1 MDTLSIES
9 ASAMQQSQVANK
21 VAWAVAKKSMDVQKF
36 QGQAAADLVEQSAMI
51 SQQISEG
58 RIDVEL

>member
-21 VAWAVAKKSMDVQKF
+21 VAWAVAKKSMDIQKF
-36 QGQAAADLVEQSAMI
+36 QGQAAANLVQQAANV
-51 SQQISEG
+51 SQQISQG
-58 RIDVEL
+58 HIDVEL